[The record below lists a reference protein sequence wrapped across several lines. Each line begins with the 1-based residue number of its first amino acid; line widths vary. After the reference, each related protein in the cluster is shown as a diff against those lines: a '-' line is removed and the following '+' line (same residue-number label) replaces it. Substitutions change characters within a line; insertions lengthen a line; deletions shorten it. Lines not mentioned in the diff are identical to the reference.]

1 MFWIAMLVFGFSW
14 VLIKLGFL
22 SATAGFLVFIIKVL
36 IFAIVVGAIVF
47 VWMKLRKKDKKKDL
61 DQDKTAQ
68 N

>member
-22 SATAGFLVFIIKVL
+22 SATTGFLVFIIKVL
-36 IFAIVVGAIVF
+36 IFVIVVGAIAF
-47 VWMKLRKKDKKKDL
+47 VWMKLRKKDKNKES
-61 DQDKTAQ
+61 DQDKAAE